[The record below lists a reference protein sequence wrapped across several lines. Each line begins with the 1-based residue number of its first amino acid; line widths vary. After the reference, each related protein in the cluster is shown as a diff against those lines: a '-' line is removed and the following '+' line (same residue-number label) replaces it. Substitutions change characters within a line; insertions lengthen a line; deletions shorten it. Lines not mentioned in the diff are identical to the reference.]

1 MEEKSIILD
10 LFNEGVSFTER
21 VYPQNREYYSKV
33 SMAERQMEKLKNH
46 LTTEQIEM
54 LEDFLEIQNSHDAI
68 YNEET
73 FRLGVSFGVRL
84 TAESFIL
91 GE

>member
-1 MEEKSIILD
+1 MEEKSIILN
-10 LFNEGVSFTER
+10 LFNEGVSFIER
-21 VYPQNREYYSKV
+21 VYSQKREYYSKV
-33 SMAERQMEKLKNH
+33 SMSERQIEKLKNH

-54 LEDFLEIQNSHDAI
+54 FEDFLEIQNIHDAI

-73 FRLGVSFGVRL
+73 FRLGVSLGVRL
-84 TAESFIL
+84 TAKSFIL

>member
-1 MEEKSIILD
+1 MEEKSIIMN

-21 VYPQNREYYSKV
+21 VYLQNREYYSKV
-33 SMAERQMEKLKNH
+33 SMDERQMEKLKNH

-54 LEDFLEIQNSHDAI
+54 FEDFLEIQNSHDAI

-73 FRLGVSFGVRL
+73 FRLGVSLGVRL
-84 TAESFIL
+84 TAKSFIL

>member
-1 MEEKSIILD
+1 
-10 LFNEGVSFTER
+10 
-21 VYPQNREYYSKV
+21 
-33 SMAERQMEKLKNH
+33 MEKLKKH
-46 LTTEQIEM
+46 LTAERIEM
-54 LEDFLEIQNSHDAI
+54 LEDFLEIQNSNDAI

-73 FRLGVSFGVRL
+73 FRLGVSLGVRL

>member
-21 VYPQNREYYSKV
+21 VDPQNREYYSKV

-46 LTTEQIEM
+46 LTTE
-54 LEDFLEIQNSHDAI
+54 
-68 YNEET
+68 
-73 FRLGVSFGVRL
+73 
-84 TAESFIL
+84 
-91 GE
+91 

>member
-21 VYPQNREYYSKV
+21 VYPQNRGYYSKV
-33 SMAERQMEKLKNH
+33 SMAERQMEKLKKH
-46 LTTEQIEM
+46 LTAERIEM
-54 LEDFLEIQNSHDAI
+54 LEDFLEIQNSNDAI

-73 FRLGVSFGVRL
+73 YRLGVSLGVRL
-84 TAESFIL
+84 TAESFIF

>member
-1 MEEKSIILD
+1 MEEKLIILD

-68 YNEET
+68 YNEKHSGLAYRWE
-73 FRLGVSFGVRL
+73 LDL
-84 TAESFIL
+84 L
-91 GE
+91 QNLLY

>member
-10 LFNEGVSFTER
+10 LFNEGISFTER
-21 VYPQNREYYSKV
+21 LYPKNREYYTKAGI
-33 SMAERQMEKLKNH
+33 AERRLEKLKSQ
-46 LTTEQIEM
+46 LSAEQIKL
-54 LEDFLEIQNSHDAI
+54 LEEFLEIENSHGAI

-73 FRLGVSFGVRL
+73 FRLGVSLGVRL
-84 TAESFIL
+84 TAEAFIL

>member
-1 MEEKSIILD
+1 MEEKSIILN
-10 LFNEGVSFTER
+10 LFNEGVSFIER
-21 VYPQNREYYSKV
+21 VYSQKREYYSKV
-33 SMAERQMEKLKNH
+33 SMSERQIEKLKNH

-54 LEDFLEIQNSHDAI
+54 FEDFLEIQNSHDAL

-73 FRLGVSFGVRL
+73 FRLGVSLGVRL
-84 TAESFIL
+84 TAKSFIL

>member
-1 MEEKSIILD
+1 MLS
-10 LFNEGVSFTER
+10 
-21 VYPQNREYYSKV
+21 YPKNREYYSKI
-33 SMAERQMEKLKNH
+33 SMAERQMEKLKSH
-46 LTTEQIEM
+46 LTAEQIEM
-54 LEDFLEIQNSHDAI
+54 LEDFLEIQNNHDAI

-73 FRLGVSFGVRL
+73 FRLGVSLGVRL

>member
-1 MEEKSIILD
+1 MEEKSIILN
-10 LFNEGVSFTER
+10 LFNEGVSFIER
-21 VYPQNREYYSKV
+21 VYSQKREYYSKV
-33 SMAERQMEKLKNH
+33 SMSERQIEKLKNH

-54 LEDFLEIQNSHDAI
+54 FEDFLEIQNSHDAI

-73 FRLGVSFGVRL
+73 FRLGVSLGVRL
-84 TAESFIL
+84 TAKSFIL